1 MEAGAAEPA
10 SRSVSRSP
18 WAYAACGLGLVGV
31 GAAVVLGLGTAPVPE
46 VVAGVLAAW
55 GLQVAAFPALW
66 RSLERGRPAT
76 GAWVTGMGVRLGGL
90 AVAFAVVM
98 AGAAEVALGVAYGL
112 SLLAL
117 LLLEATWLA
126 LWAPSTASEPHA
138 GRAAGSEGR
147 GGGGEA

>member
-1 MEAGAAEPA
+1 M
-10 SRSVSRSP
+10 
-18 WAYAACGLGLVGV
+18 GV
-31 GAAVVLGLGTAPVPE
+31 GAAVVLGLGTAAPVPE

-66 RSLERGRPAT
+66 RSLRRGRPAT
-76 GAWVTGMGVRLGGL
+76 RAWVTGMGVRLGGL

-126 LWAPSTASEPHA
+126 LWAPSTAKGPHA
-138 GRAAGSEGR
+138 GRDGATGSEGR

>member
-1 MEAGAAEPA
+1 MGAGATEPA
-10 SRSVSRSP
+10 SRSVVRSP
-18 WAYAACGLGLVGV
+18 GAYAACGLGLVG
-31 GAAVVLGLGTAPVPE
+31 GGTAVVLGLGTAPVPE

-66 RSLERGRPAT
+66 RSLQRGRPAT

-98 AGAAEVALGVAYGL
+98 AGAAEVALGAAYGL

-126 LWAPSTASEPHA
+126 LWAPSEPHA
-138 GRAAGSEGR
+138 GRDGAAGSEGR